1 MVAIQVRDVSER
13 SRDALAAEAQRRGVS
28 LQVFLHEVLEREAAS
43 ARNIAW
49 VLGKR
54 SAQRPS
60 TGRPTTRDEIRRT
73 NEEQT
78 ERILAAFDE
87 RHG

>member
-1 MVAIQVRDVSER
+1 MVAIQVRDVSQR
-13 SRDALAAEAQRRGVS
+13 SRDALAAEAERRGVS

-54 SAQRPS
+54 SAQRPRS
-60 TGRPTTRDEIRRT
+60 VPSTTREEIRRL

-78 ERILAAFDE
+78 DRILAAFDE